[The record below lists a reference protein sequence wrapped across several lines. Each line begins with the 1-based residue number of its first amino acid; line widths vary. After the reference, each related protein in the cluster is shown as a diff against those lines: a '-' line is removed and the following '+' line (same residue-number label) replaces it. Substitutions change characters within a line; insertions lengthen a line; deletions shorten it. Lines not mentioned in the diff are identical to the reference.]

1 MEIGPGFMGENGEAL
16 KGIDMQKV
24 VQLVESGLIG
34 KLVELESAQ
43 GD

>member
-1 MEIGPGFMGENGEAL
+1 
-16 KGIDMQKV
+16 MQKV

-43 GD
+43 GDKVEIVVE